1 MSHERNREGFQKRSI
16 MAIVVKEPDQKEFE
30 HPEDGQ
36 YLGVIADVI
45 DLGEVETGFGVK
57 PRVRLVYLLDQNDS
71 EGNPFRVVATYTAS
85 LHEKANLRK
94 ALKQILGADVSGEF
108 DLEELL
114 GINNQLVVQTTEKD
128 DKVYTNIVAI
138 LKAPKG
144 SPRLQI
150 PDDFVRQIE
159 KQKKQ
164 SAKKA
169 APQLKKAVVK
179 QTPAVQEAYE
189 DVTADVESEQA
200 PAPTPAPTKTAAPT
214 NRAGT
219 IRQARTVTPAPAAAP
234 AKDAKAAA
242 IAALKAQLAAAEA
255 EVSTETQPIDDSDIP
270 F

>member
-1 MSHERNREGFQKRSI
+1 MVPEMEHQ

-57 PRVRLVYLLDQNDS
+57 PRVRIVYLLDANDS
-71 EGNPFRVVATYTAS
+71 EGNPFRVVSTYTAS

-94 ALKQILGADVSGEF
+94 TLKQILGADVSGQF

-114 GINNQLVVQTTEKD
+114 GINNQLVVTTTQKD
-128 DKVYTNIVAI
+128 DKIYTNIVAI

-144 SPRLQI
+144 SPRMAI
-150 PDDFVRQIE
+150 PDDFVRYQD

-164 SAKKA
+164 AAPAKKA
-169 APQLKKAVVK
+169 APQLAKKPTVKPPVVEE
-179 QTPAVQEAYE
+179 PVEQE
-189 DVTADVESEQA
+189 VEQEQA
-200 PAPTPAPTKTAAPT
+200 PAPTSLPRTAANTAPA

-219 IRQARTVTPAPAAAP
+219 IRQARTVTPAPAVAP
-234 AKDAKAAA
+234 AKVDAKAAA

-255 EVSTETQPIDDSDIP
+255 EEAPAAEPITDDDIP

>member
-1 MSHERNREGFQKRSI
+1 

-57 PRVRLVYLLDQNDS
+57 PRVRIVYLLDANDS
-71 EGNPFRVVATYTAS
+71 EGNPFRVVSTYTAS

-94 ALKQILGADVSGEF
+94 ALKQILGADVSGQF

-114 GINNQLVVQTTEKD
+114 GINNQLVVTTTQKD
-128 DKVYTNIVAI
+128 DKIYTNIVAI

-144 SPRLQI
+144 SPRMAI
-150 PDDFVRQIE
+150 PDDFVRFQD

-164 SAKKA
+164 AAPAKKA
-169 APQLKKAVVK
+169 APQLAKKPTVKPPVVEE
-179 QTPAVQEAYE
+179 PAVEE
-189 DVTADVESEQA
+189 VEQEQA
-200 PAPTPAPTKTAAPT
+200 PAPTPAPKTAAPA

-234 AKDAKAAA
+234 AKVDAKAAA

-255 EVSTETQPIDDSDIP
+255 EEAPATPPIDDTDIP